1 MRATNQANDVR
12 AALPI
17 HGAGAAPGPD
27 ILRVDGL
34 VARPLTFTITDL
46 RALPAETLVDDFTC
60 LEGWTVP
67 GVRWQGVR
75 LAAVLDLA
83 QVRPEARWVQA
94 SAGEGAE
101 TFSLP
106 LPLPAARRAI
116 LAYGLRGRPL
126 EPTHGGPLRLVVPGR
141 ECFTSIKWLD
151 RLQLRAEPGP
161 DTARAIATRR
171 LAK

>member
-1 MRATNQANDVR
+1 MSATNQANDVR
-12 AALPI
+12 GALPV

-27 ILRVDGL
+27 TLRVDGL
-34 VARPLTFTITDL
+34 VARPLTLRVADL
-46 RALPAETLVDDFTC
+46 RALPGETLVDDFTC

-67 GVRWQGVR
+67 GLRWQGVR

-83 QVRPEARWVQA
+83 QVQPEARWVQA
-94 SAGEGAE
+94 SAGEGDE

-106 LPLPAARRAI
+106 LPLPEARRAF
-116 LAYGLRGRPL
+116 LAYGLGGQPL
-126 EPTHGGPLRLVVPGR
+126 APGHGGPLRLVVPGR
-141 ECFTSIKWLD
+141 ECFTSVKWLD
-151 RLQLRAEPGP
+151 RLQLQAEPGP